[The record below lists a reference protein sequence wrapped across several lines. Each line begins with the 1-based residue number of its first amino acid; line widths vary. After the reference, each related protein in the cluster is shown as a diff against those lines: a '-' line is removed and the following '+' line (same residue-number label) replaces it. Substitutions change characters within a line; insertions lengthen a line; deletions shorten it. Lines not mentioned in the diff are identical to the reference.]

1 VLNLPCLLL
10 ARFLAVVIVIPAG
23 SGLALDKPFSITAKS
38 VALSQSANPIG
49 KIRPLGMLELSSVNI
64 NGLRLADLSDLA
76 WDEDDNVLYAL
87 SDHGALF
94 WLRPIFHNGMLVDVM
109 LLKAVPLRELG
120 TDNTLTGKRTDSEG
134 MDILRGH
141 NGIKGDAELLI
152 SFERVPRIVRYR
164 PDGHALHEYA
174 LPAALREIKAYR
186 GPNKALEAVA
196 FDARHG
202 ILTAPEYP
210 LKSELEGYNRIFSL
224 SGSSWLYPIAPN
236 SGITS
241 MKSLG
246 NRGLLIL
253 ERDYKSVLGGFLIAL
268 KKVAAVPANPST
280 PLTVETLVTLDSSKG
295 FNIDNFEGLAQHRN
309 NRFFL
314 ISDNNDM
321 FFQRTLLLYFEL
333 LE

>member
-1 VLNLPCLLL
+1 VRNLPLLFL
-10 ARFLAVVIVIPAG
+10 ALFLAVAIAVPAG
-23 SGLALDKPFSITAKS
+23 SCRAQDKPFSIKAKS
-38 VALSQSANPIG
+38 VALSASADPIG
-49 KIRPLGMLELSSVNI
+49 KMRPLGMLELSSVNI
-64 NGLRLADLSDLA
+64 NGVRLGELSDLA
-76 WDEDDNVLYAL
+76 WDDDDNVLYAL

-94 WLRPIFHNGMLVDVM
+94 WLRPIFHNGMLADVM

-120 TDNTLTGKRTDSEG
+120 GDNTPAGKRLDSEG
-134 MDILRGH
+134 MDILLGH

-164 PDGHALHEYA
+164 PDGHALRAYT
-174 LPAALREIKAYR
+174 LPASLREIKAYR
-186 GPNKALEAVA
+186 GPNKALEAVTV
-196 FDARHG
+196 DAKHG

-210 LKSELEGYNRIFSL
+210 LKSELEGYNRIFSV
-224 SGSSWLYPIAPN
+224 SGSSWLYPITPN
-236 SGITS
+236 SGIVS

-246 NRGLLIL
+246 KRGLLIL
-253 ERDYKSVLGGFLIAL
+253 ERDYKSKLGSFLVSL
-268 KKVAAVPANPST
+268 KKVAALPTDSSA

-295 FNIDNFEGLAQHRN
+295 FNIDNFEGLAAHRN

-314 ISDNNDM
+314 ISDNNGV